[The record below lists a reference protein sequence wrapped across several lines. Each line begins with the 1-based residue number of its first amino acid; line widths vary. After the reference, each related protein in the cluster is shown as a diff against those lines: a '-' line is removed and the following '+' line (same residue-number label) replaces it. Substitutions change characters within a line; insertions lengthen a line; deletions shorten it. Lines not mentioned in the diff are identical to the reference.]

1 MARAVGDEV
10 RRRVAERAG
19 WRCEYC
25 QFSEENS
32 GYPHQVDH
40 IVSRKHG
47 GESGEENLA
56 FACAVCHRHKGTDV
70 AALSMASGDPV
81 RLFHPRRQAWSDHFG
96 FEGPTIRPLT
106 ETGEVTIRILRL
118 NDTWRLKERSLRL

>member
-1 MARAVGDEV
+1 
-10 RRRVAERAG
+10 
-19 WRCEYC
+19 
-25 QFSEENS
+25 
-32 GYPHQVDH
+32 
-40 IVSRKHG
+40 
-47 GESGEENLA
+47 
-56 FACAVCHRHKGTDV
+56 
-70 AALSMASGDPV
+70 MASGDPV